1 MDPGAAKV
9 TKNTTLSGYL
19 TMEDKQGMKREV
31 NIQVAVV
38 FLFPNGMAWTY
49 LNFSF
54 LQAVILCAALFFV
67 AK

>member
-1 MDPGAAKV
+1 
-9 TKNTTLSGYL
+9 
-19 TMEDKQGMKREV
+19 MEDKQGMKREV

>member
-38 FLFPNGMAWTY
+38 FLFPNGMA
-49 LNFSF
+49 
-54 LQAVILCAALFFV
+54 
-67 AK
+67 